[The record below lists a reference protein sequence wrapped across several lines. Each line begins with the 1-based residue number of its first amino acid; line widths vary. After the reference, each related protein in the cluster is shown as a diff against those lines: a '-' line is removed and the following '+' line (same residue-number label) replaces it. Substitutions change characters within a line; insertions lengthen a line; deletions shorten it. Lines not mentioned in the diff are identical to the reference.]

1 MAMSTWGNQVV
12 ASEPEDRR
20 QTERET
26 ERLRDPH
33 PQLSE
38 KGGVAHDQKGILHQ
52 VYKLVEVCIGT
63 YVIQPDFYHN
73 LLTL

>member
-33 PQLSE
+33 PHLSE
-38 KGGVAHDQKGILHQ
+38 KGGVAHD
-52 VYKLVEVCIGT
+52 
-63 YVIQPDFYHN
+63 
-73 LLTL
+73 